1 MQVWEEFSRDI
12 MMPYFWRHVG
22 LGRSQHTPPTD
33 VEQGNPPQA
42 PQAPLDQFPKGFP
55 SLTAFISSNA
65 KSESFIFKRFDYLAA
80 RNLLYLQSE
89 LAFLQHR
96 LQQFDKADYKA
107 KGDSGQ
113 EARDC
118 ARSWE
123 EFERKKNSNDAQR
136 ERWELVHRIR
146 ETLREYRE

>member
-1 MQVWEEFSRDI
+1 MQVWERLKRD
-12 MMPYFWRHVG
+12 YVWKHTRSG
-22 LGRSQHTPPTD
+22 SSQHTPPGD
-33 VEQGNPPQA
+33 VELGNLPQA
-42 PQAPLDQFPKGFP
+42 PQAPLDRFPKGFP

-89 LAFLQHR
+89 LAYLQHR
-96 LQQFDKADYKA
+96 LQQFDEADYKA
-107 KGDSGQ
+107 EGDGGQ

-123 EFERKKNSNDAQR
+123 EFERKKISNDGQR
-136 ERWELVHRIR
+136 KRWELVHRIR
-146 ETLREYRE
+146 NTLREYRE